1 METYIKISFVLVAYF
16 YLLVMGWSYLVTK
29 TYPKIFKLIKKGMS
43 DKEETRVSGMRVL
56 LKLHYKDSYVFKAFN
71 IVFIIAMLIVIY
83 NNITITKSM
92 IATGIYLGAHLVYT
106 TIYMLIE
113 YISIRNL
120 D

>member
-71 IVFIIAMLIVIY
+71 LVFIITMLVMMY
-83 NNITITKSM
+83 DYVTVTKSM
-92 IATGIYLGAHLVYT
+92 IVKFVIFTAHL
-106 TIYMLIE
+106 II
-113 YISIRNL
+113 
-120 D
+120 